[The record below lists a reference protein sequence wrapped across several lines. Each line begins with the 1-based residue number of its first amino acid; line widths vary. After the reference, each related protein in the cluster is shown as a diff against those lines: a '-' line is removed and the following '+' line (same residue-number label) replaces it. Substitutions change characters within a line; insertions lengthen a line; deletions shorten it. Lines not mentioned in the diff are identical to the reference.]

1 MLQSKLFTKTRKE
14 SPKDEVS
21 KNAQLLIRA
30 GFVHKEMA
38 GVYSYLPLG
47 LLVYKKIEQI
57 IRNEMNAVH
66 GQEILMSSFSP
77 KENWLKTD
85 RWNTMDDL
93 YKVSDASKREVA
105 LSPTHEE
112 MVVPIAKEYASSYK
126 DFPFSVY
133 QFQNKFRMEMRAKSG
148 IMRGREFIMKDMY
161 SFHKDEEDMNAYY
174 ETVKESYTRI
184 FDTCGIGDK
193 TFVTFA
199 LGGSFSKYSHEFQ
212 TITDAGEDLIYIS
225 KDKNIAINK
234 EALND
239 ETLAELDVKREDLIE
254 EKAVEVGNIFKL
266 KTKFS
271 EPFELNYKDENGT
284 VGEIIMGC
292 YGIGLSRLMGTI
304 VEVCSDENGIVWPK
318 SVSPFQVHLISVGN
332 DQAVLDATK
341 LVYDQLQ
348 KNNIEVLWDDRDT
361 RPGQKFA
368 DSDLIGLP
376 TRVVVSNKTIEEK
389 KLEVKDRK
397 TGDIKH
403 LSIDELISD
412 LK

>member
-1 MLQSKLFTKTRKE
+1 
-14 SPKDEVS
+14 
-21 KNAQLLIRA
+21 
-30 GFVHKEMA
+30 
-38 GVYSYLPLG
+38 
-47 LLVYKKIEQI
+47 
-57 IRNEMNAVH
+57 
-66 GQEILMSSFSP
+66 
-77 KENWLKTD
+77 
-85 RWNTMDDL
+85 
-93 YKVSDASKREVA
+93 
-105 LSPTHEE
+105 
-112 MVVPIAKEYASSYK
+112 
-126 DFPFSVY
+126 
-133 QFQNKFRMEMRAKSG
+133 
-148 IMRGREFIMKDMY
+148 
-161 SFHKDEEDMNAYY
+161 
-174 ETVKESYTRI
+174 
-184 FDTCGIGDK
+184 
-193 TFVTFA
+193 
-199 LGGSFSKYSHEFQ
+199 
-212 TITDAGEDLIYIS
+212 
-225 KDKNIAINK
+225 
-234 EALND
+234 
-239 ETLAELDVKREDLIE
+239 
-254 EKAVEVGNIFKL
+254 
-266 KTKFS
+266 
-271 EPFELNYKDENGT
+271 
-284 VGEIIMGC
+284 MGC